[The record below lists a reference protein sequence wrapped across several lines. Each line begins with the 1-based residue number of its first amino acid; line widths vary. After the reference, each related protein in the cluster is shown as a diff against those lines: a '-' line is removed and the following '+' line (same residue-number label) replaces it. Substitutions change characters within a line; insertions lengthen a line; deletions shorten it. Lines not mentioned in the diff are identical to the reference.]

1 LKLGD
6 IYRRVIETGIKNDPR
21 SKRGAEKTLEKNKRK
36 YRSLRGARKAAFD
49 KDSLVNPYSD
59 TRILYG
65 DKDKDVNTIMVGID
79 IETPE
84 LLMAD
89 RLNQTG
95 RRVDLMMSHHPGGR
109 ALCELHKV
117 MGLQTDQLKRL
128 GISAEIA
135 DDFMG
140 ERIAEVARKLH
151 SRNCMRNIDAARI
164 LDIPFMCV
172 HTAADNMVASFLQ
185 KLMDRKRPKR
195 LGAVIDVLQG
205 IYEYQQGSS
214 VGAGPQILIGDRK
227 RPAGRIFVDMTG
239 GTEGSKRA
247 FSRLSQ
253 IGIGTL
259 VCMHLS
265 EEHYKAAK
273 KEHIN
278 IIIAGH
284 ISSDNIGINLML
296 DELSRLEAFTI
307 IQCSGFRRFSRV

>member
-1 LKLGD
+1 MKLGNLYKR
-6 IYRRVIETGIKNDPR
+6 IIGIGMRNDPR
-21 SKRGAEKTLEKNKRK
+21 SRRGAEKVLRK
-36 YRSLRGARKAAFD
+36 SKKEYRSLRGARKAAFD

-65 DKDKDVNTIMVGID
+65 DKDKDINTIMVGID

-89 RLNQTG
+89 RFNQTD
-95 RRVDLMMSHHPGGR
+95 RRVDLVMSHHPGGR

-117 MGLQTDQLKRL
+117 MGLQTDQLKSL
-128 GISAEIA
+128 GISGETA
-135 DDFMG
+135 DEFMG

-151 SRNCMRNIDAARI
+151 SRNCMRNIDAARM

-172 HTAADNMVASFLQ
+172 HTAADNMVTSFLQ
-185 KLMDRKRPKR
+185 NLLDKKKPKT
-195 LGAVIDVLQG
+195 LGAIVDILEG
-205 IYEYQQGSS
+205 IYEYKEGASA
-214 VGAGPQILIGDRK
+214 GAGPEMLIGDRK

-253 IGIGTL
+253 IGIGTIIS
-259 VCMHLS
+259 MHLS

-284 ISSDNIGINLML
+284 IASDNVGLNLIL
-296 DELSRLEAFTI
+296 DELVKIEGFNI
-307 IQCSGFRRFSRV
+307 IQCSGFRRFSRI